1 MSKKYVYLFADG
13 QAEGT
18 GKMKDLLGGKGA
30 GLAEMT
36 NAGLPVPPGFT
47 ITTEAC
53 TAYYSSGEKFP
64 EGMWDEALAALA
76 KVEQSTGKKFGGGDN
91 PLLVSVRS
99 GAKFSMPGMMD
110 TVLNLGLNDETRK
123 ALAQL
128 TGNERFSFDAYRR
141 FIQLFGKIVLG
152 IDSEKFDHKF
162 DERKKSIGV
171 TEDTHVPAET
181 LAELIEDYKAVVKKE
196 TGKEFP
202 TSPLKQLE
210 LAIKAVFASWN
221 GRRARDYRRVHKL
234 ADDLGT
240 AVNVQTM
247 VFGNMGEDSGTGVAF
262 TRDVA
267 TGEKVLY
274 GEYLQNAQGED
285 VVAGIRTPKKIAQL
299 HVEMPE
305 MYNQFV
311 QVAERLEKHYKDV
324 QDMEFTI
331 EKGKLYMLQ
340 TRNAKRTGSS
350 AVRIAVEMVE
360 EGLIDKATAVQ
371 RVEPA
376 QLDQLLHPMIDPKAE
391 IKVLTTGLPASP
403 GAASGTAVFDPDE
416 AEAMAK
422 DGAKV
427 ILVRTETSPEDFHGM
442 VAAQAILTS
451 RGGMTCVAGETH
463 ILTDRGMMT
472 AETAFTHLDQGDH
485 LRILSF
491 DSGSM
496 RPVWRNI
503 IAAGRKPSEAIT
515 IAVSQTGHAGHNVLR
530 MTADHKMLIIRNR
543 KLTKKR
549 LDAVLAEQDF
559 LSVVGQI
566 PEISENTTSPDL
578 AYVAGAIF
586 SDGNVRVKPTKGAV
600 TFIQK
605 PTPEKAEFIAAVE
618 GSFEQAFGTP
628 FTYVRERETVGMLR
642 ERAIQGRVEDRISF
656 RREPAAQLAEI
667 RDNLSAWVLNLDRT
681 GLLKFVAGYVDGDGT
696 YAKESSPVRL
706 QITVA
711 ANKPGHLEG
720 LALACLR
727 LGIVPQVTNNR
738 DSYLVQIAEQVDEIL
753 AHTHRVKAEIP
764 LRRYESKCL
773 SVKALF
779 DDIVDE
785 VNFMGRIRE
794 GIKRNLMFGVE
805 KLRRD
810 VLPLCSAETTQEV
823 EALLNSPL
831 RSYRVAKIGE
841 AEPAMVYNFEV
852 DAADEMDKNFVV
864 FSSRLTPVLV
874 SNSHA
879 AVVAR
884 GMGKCCVA
892 GAGEV
897 VVDYAKQQFTSNG
910 AVVKK
915 GDWITLDGSTGRVI
929 LGQAPL
935 IKPEISGHFKTLMEW
950 VNQFRKLGVRAN
962 SDTPHDSEVA
972 RRFGAEGIGLC
983 RTEHMFFEGD
993 RIDSVRQMIL
1003 SSGDYKNLEAQ
1014 LNSAKAELEKASKDK
1029 KADAKKRVKEIEKK
1043 LKRPSELYQGA
1054 LASLLE
1060 LQREDF
1066 VGIFRAMNGYP
1077 VTIRTLD
1084 PPLHEFVPH
1093 DDATLKELAKK
1104 IKMNFKEAKARVAQL
1119 HEFNPMLGHRG
1130 CRLGIVYPEITEMQ
1144 ARAIFEAAVKVKRE
1158 GVVVKPEIM
1167 IPLVGNV
1174 NELKLQT
1181 EVVRRV
1187 ADEVFQR
1194 EGESVEYLVGTMIE
1208 LPRAA
1213 LTANRI
1219 AEVAE
1224 FFSFGTNDLTQTAMG
1239 LSRDDAG
1246 RFLPFYVEKKIFPDD
1261 PFQTLDQE
1269 GVGQLIEIGIKKGRS
1284 TSSDLKIGICGEHG
1298 GDPESVIFCHKVGMN
1313 YVSCSP
1319 YRVPIALL
1327 AAAHAALADQTGAT
1341 AAATTA

>member
-36 NAGLPVPPGFT
+36 NAGMPVPPGFT

-64 EGMWDEALAALA
+64 DGMWDEALAALA
-76 KVEQSTGKKFGGGDN
+76 RIEQAIGKKFGGAEN

-110 TVLNLGLNDETRK
+110 TVLNLGLNDETRA
-123 ALAQL
+123 ALAKL
-128 TGNERFSFDAYRR
+128 TGNERFSYDAYRR

-152 IDSEKFDHKF
+152 IDSEKFEHIF
-162 DERKKSIGV
+162 EGYKKKLGV
-171 TEDTHVPAET
+171 HEDTAVGAET
-181 LAELIEDYKAVVKKE
+181 LAEVVADYKALVKKE
-196 TGKEFP
+196 IGRNFP
-202 TSPLKQLE
+202 TDPLEQLQY
-210 LAIKAVFASWN
+210 AIKAVFASWN
-221 GRRARDYRRVHKL
+221 GRRARDYRRIHKIS
-234 ADDLGT
+234 DDLGT

-311 QVAERLEKHYKDV
+311 QVSERLEKHYKDV

-331 EKGKLYMLQ
+331 ERGKLYMLQ
-340 TRNAKRTGSS
+340 TRTAKRTGAA
-350 AVRIAVEMVE
+350 AVRIAVEMVN
-360 EGLIDKATAVQ
+360 EGVIDKATAVQ

-376 QLDQLLHPMIDPKAE
+376 QLDQLLHPMIDPKAPVE
-391 IKVLTTGLPASP
+391 VIATGLPASP
-403 GAASGTAVFDPDE
+403 GAASGKVVFDPDHAEEE
-416 AEAMAK
+416 AK
-422 DGAKV
+422 KGQKV
-427 ILVRTETSPEDFHGM
+427 ILVRIETSPEDFHGM
-442 VAAQAILTS
+442 VAAQAILTA
-451 RGGMTCVAGETH
+451 RGG
-463 ILTDRGMMT
+463 
-472 AETAFTHLDQGDH
+472 
-485 LRILSF
+485 
-491 DSGSM
+491 
-496 RPVWRNI
+496 
-503 IAAGRKPSEAIT
+503 
-515 IAVSQTGHAGHNVLR
+515 QT
-530 MTADHKMLIIRNR
+530 
-543 KLTKKR
+543 
-549 LDAVLAEQDF
+549 
-559 LSVVGQI
+559 
-566 PEISENTTSPDL
+566 
-578 AYVAGAIF
+578 
-586 SDGNVRVKPTKGAV
+586 
-600 TFIQK
+600 
-605 PTPEKAEFIAAVE
+605 
-618 GSFEQAFGTP
+618 
-628 FTYVRERETVGMLR
+628 
-642 ERAIQGRVEDRISF
+642 
-656 RREPAAQLAEI
+656 
-667 RDNLSAWVLNLDRT
+667 
-681 GLLKFVAGYVDGDGT
+681 
-696 YAKESSPVRL
+696 
-706 QITVA
+706 
-711 ANKPGHLEG
+711 
-720 LALACLR
+720 
-727 LGIVPQVTNNR
+727 
-738 DSYLVQIAEQVDEIL
+738 
-753 AHTHRVKAEIP
+753 
-764 LRRYESKCL
+764 
-773 SVKALF
+773 
-779 DDIVDE
+779 
-785 VNFMGRIRE
+785 
-794 GIKRNLMFGVE
+794 
-805 KLRRD
+805 
-810 VLPLCSAETTQEV
+810 
-823 EALLNSPL
+823 
-831 RSYRVAKIGE
+831 
-841 AEPAMVYNFEV
+841 
-852 DAADEMDKNFVV
+852 
-864 FSSRLTPVLV
+864 
-874 SNSHA
+874 SHA

-892 GAGEV
+892 GCGDAQI
-897 VVDYAKQQFTSNG
+897 DYAARQFTANG
-910 AVVKK
+910 VTVKENE
-915 GDWITLDGSTGRVI
+915 WITLDGSTGRVI
-929 LGQAPL
+929 LGQVAL
-935 IKPEISGHFKTLMEW
+935 IEPEISGHFKTLMEW
-950 VNQFRKLGVRAN
+950 VNEFRKLGVRAN

-972 RRFGAEGIGLC
+972 RGFGAEGIGLC

-1003 SSGDYKNLEAQ
+1003 SSGEYKALEAQ
-1014 LNSAKAELEKASKDK
+1014 LNTAKGDLEKASKDK

-1043 LKRPSELYQGA
+1043 IKQPSELYHGA

-1066 VGIFRAMNGYP
+1066 AGIFRAMNGYP

-1093 DDATLKELAKK
+1093 DDATLKELARK
-1104 IKMNFKEAKARVAQL
+1104 IKMNFKEAKARVAHL

-1167 IPLVGNV
+1167 IPLVSNV
-1174 NELKLQT
+1174 NELKLQAD
-1181 EVVRRV
+1181 VVRRV
-1187 ADEVFQR
+1187 AGEVFAR

-1239 LSRDDAG
+1239 LSRDDSG

-1269 GVGQLIEIGIKKGRS
+1269 GVGQLIEIGIRKGRS
-1284 TSSDLKIGICGEHG
+1284 TSSDLKVGICGEHG

-1327 AAAHAALADQTGAT
+1327 AAAHAALADQAGAT